1 MSKVEFN
8 LLPDL
13 KMKVVKQQRTRS
25 RAISI
30 AVLVSV
36 ISVVIFVLL
45 LFSVYLLQNKQL
57 SDADKAIKQ
66 YSNELSGVD
75 NIEKILTVQNQ
86 LKSLAALHKS
96 KHITSRIFVYLPQ
109 VTPTDV
115 GVGSVVLDTTNN
127 LININGTA
135 SSQHSVNT
143 FVDTLKFTTFTTSG
157 DSTKKTAFPNVIESS
172 FSLGSPRVSYSLE
185 VTYDPTLFSNQV
197 STPTLNVPNLT
208 TTRSVIEDPS
218 NSLFNG
224 QTGKNKKS
232 GN

>member
-1 MSKVEFN
+1 MSRVEFN

-25 RAISI
+25 RVVSISI
-30 AVLVSV
+30 LVSV
-36 ISVVIFVLL
+36 ISVGIFLLL

-66 YSNELSGVD
+66 YNSELSGVP
-75 NIEKILTVQNQ
+75 NIAKILTVQNQ

-109 VTPTDV
+109 VTPTNV
-115 GVGSVVLDTTNN
+115 SIGSVALDTTNN
-127 LININGTA
+127 IININGTA
-135 SSQHSVNT
+135 SSQHAVNT
-143 FVDTLKFTTFTTSG
+143 FVDTLKFTTFTSAS
-157 DSTKKTAFPNVIESS
+157 DSTKKSAFPNVIESS

-185 VTYDPTLFSNQV
+185 VTYDPALFSNEG
-197 STPTLNVPNLT
+197 STPVLNVPNLT
-208 TTRSVIEDPS
+208 TTRSVLEDPS

-224 QTGKNKKS
+224 QTGKDKKAE
-232 GN
+232 N